1 MGQSTIR
8 YFKEIPSQTSTITAI
23 FVSLEESIPSVSAN
37 VSAISGQGSNN
48 PPDMTYFCVVP
59 DEVLEK
65 PAGYQWAVT
74 FERSDNVTLSTD
86 IFTVPGEHAELDDKL
101 ADIQNRLKIMEIK
114 NQLLRDM
121 IDGRTE
127 SIDENTI
134 FVYNKDD
141 VIIQKL
147 SVVNGIRTPQF
158 DDVIIDYVDGEPEL
172 AITATLAQDDQGN
185 DYWIKE
191 LTQEGDV

>member
-1 MGQSTIR
+1 MGQQTIR
-8 YFKEIPSQTSTITAI
+8 YFKEIPSQTGTVTAF
-23 FVSLEESIPSVSAN
+23 FVSLEESVPSVSVDA
-37 VSAISGQGSNN
+37 SPITGQGSNN
-48 PPDMTYFCVVP
+48 PPNLTYFCVVP
-59 DEVLEK
+59 DEVLDK
-65 PAGYQWAVT
+65 PAGYQWSVT
-74 FERSDNVTLSTD
+74 FEDNNGSILSTD
-86 IFTVPGEHAELDDKL
+86 IFTVPGGHEILNEKIDDL
-101 ADIQNRLKIMEIK
+101 TNRVKVMEIK

-147 SVVNGIRTPQF
+147 SVINGIRTPQF